1 MKKLPNQ
8 VKLIREHKTG
18 SIKRTQKNIS
28 YSQFLSYS
36 TCPHQWYLNN
46 VRNLSVYEPSI
57 HTVFGTSMHEVIQKW
72 LTVMYEEG
80 VKTAMEMDLNSL
92 LQERMFSIYKQEKA
106 KSGHEHFSTSD
117 QLQQFF
123 EDGKH
128 ILEYL
133 KKKRTEYFSTK
144 NTYLVG
150 VEIPLVQEVK
160 TNLFFKG
167 YIDLVFY
174 NEVGDIY
181 TIVDIKTSTSG
192 WNAEAKKDEKKI
204 SQVVLY
210 KEYFAQQFNVDVEKV
225 FVEYLI
231 LKRKVP
237 IEPEFASMGKRIQSF
252 VPSSGKLKRT
262 YVSRKLNEFINECFD
277 DQGKYIEKEYLKNA
291 SKSNCMFCPFKEN
304 KFLCN
309 QAVL

>member
-18 SIKRTQKNIS
+18 GIKKHQKNVS
-28 YSQFLSYS
+28 YSQYLSFS
-36 TCPHQWYLNN
+36 TCPHQWYLNH
-46 VRNLSVYEPSI
+46 VRNLAVYEPSI
-57 HTVFGTSMHEVIQKW
+57 HTVFGTAMHEVVQKW
-72 LTVMYEEG
+72 LTVMYDEG
-80 VKTAMEMDLNSL
+80 VKVSMEMDLDSL
-92 LQERMFSIYKQEKA
+92 LQERMFSVYKQEKA
-106 KSGHEHFSTSD
+106 KSGHEHFSTSE
-117 QLQQFF
+117 QLQQFH
-123 EDGKH
+123 EDGKL
-128 ILEYL
+128 ILDYL

-150 VEIPLVQEVK
+150 VEIPILQELK

-174 NEVGDIY
+174 NEIGDVYKIL
-181 TIVDIKTSTSG
+181 DIKTSTSG

-210 KEYFAQQFNVDVEKV
+210 KEFFAKQFNVDVEKIN
-225 FVEYLI
+225 VEYLI

-252 VPSSGKLKRT
+252 IPSSGKLKRN
-262 YVSRKLNEFINECFD
+262 YVTKKLTEFIDECFD
-277 DQGKYIEKEYLKNA
+277 SDGKYVEKDYLKNA